1 MEEELESDDD
11 DNRSIAT
18 SIVELST
25 GKLFIYSKHTCTH
38 VLVTYLVYQCTF
50 IDNRSFTI
58 THNYNYTEITIKQ
71 QLINQLEKAQ
81 KSLNS
86 LRSQYEEKMVLLQN
100 QIRVT
105 EAERDKFIKDI
116 SKAEMN

>member
-25 GKLFIYSKHTCTH
+25 GKLFIYTIHTR
-38 VLVTYLVYQCTF
+38 VLVTSC
-50 IDNRSFTI
+50 IIEHSFFYNHT
-58 THNYNYTEITIKQ
+58 YNYTEITIKQ

-100 QIRVT
+100 QIRAT